1 MDSHEIYQHWT
12 NWATKYGANL
22 RATTR
27 TWTAKALELDALSRR
42 LHSVLGESAGAHVLE
57 MGCGN
62 GVNCVELAKLFPSI
76 RFDGVDFIAEMV
88 TAAIENSRNG
98 GVQDQVRFF
107 VGDAA
112 RVGSVV
118 GLDTAYDVVFTD
130 RCLINLNTVTLQK
143 QAISALVSK
152 VRLGGYLLMIE
163 NSMTSYGEQNRCRSV
178 LGLTPRTPAA
188 YNLFF
193 DEAEIRPHIASIGLE
208 LIDVEDFSS
217 LHDLILYVLVPAING
232 DVVDYDHPLV
242 QAATTLS
249 KELSASMTGTF
260 GSFGQNRMFVCQRLA

>member
-1 MDSHEIYQHWT
+1 MDSHEIHQHWT
-12 NWATKYGANL
+12 NWATTYGASL
-22 RATTR
+22 RATAK

-42 LHSVLGESAGAHVLE
+42 LHSVLGDSAGARVLE

-62 GVNCVELAKLFPSI
+62 GVNCVELAKQFPRI

-88 TAAIENSRNG
+88 TAALENSRNR

-112 RVGSVV
+112 GVGGVV
-118 GLDTAYDVVFTD
+118 GLETAYDVVFTD
-130 RCLINLNTVTLQK
+130 RCLINLNTVALQK
-143 QAISALVSK
+143 QAISALASK

-163 NSMTSYGEQNRCRSV
+163 NSMTSYSEQNRCRSV
-178 LGLTPRTPAA
+178 IGLTPRTPVA

-193 DEAEIRPHIASIGLE
+193 DEAEIRPHIAAIGLE

-242 QAATTLS
+242 QVATTLS
-249 KELSASMTGTF
+249 KELSASTTGTF

>member
-1 MDSHEIYQHWT
+1 MDSHEILQHWT

-22 RATTR
+22 RATTK
-27 TWTAKALELDALSRR
+27 TWTAKALELGALSRR
-42 LHSVLGESAGAHVLE
+42 LHSVLADNAGAHVLE

-62 GVNCVELAKLFPSI
+62 GVNCVELAKQFPRV
-76 RFDGVDFIAEMV
+76 RFDGVDFVSEMV
-88 TAAIENSRNG
+88 GAAIQNSRNC
-98 GVQDQVRFF
+98 GVLEQVRFF

-112 RVGSVV
+112 GVGSLV
-118 GLDTAYDVVFTD
+118 GLEPTYDVVFTD
-130 RCLINLNTVTLQK
+130 RCLINLNTVALQK
-143 QAISALVSK
+143 QAITALVSK

-163 NSMTSYGEQNRCRSV
+163 NSMTSYCEQNRCRSA
-178 LGLTPRTPAA
+178 LGLSPRTPAA

-193 DEAEIRPHIASIGLE
+193 DEAEIRPHIASSGLE

-249 KELSASMTGTF
+249 NEFSASLTGTF
-260 GSFGQNRMFVCQRLA
+260 GSFGQNRLFVCQRLV